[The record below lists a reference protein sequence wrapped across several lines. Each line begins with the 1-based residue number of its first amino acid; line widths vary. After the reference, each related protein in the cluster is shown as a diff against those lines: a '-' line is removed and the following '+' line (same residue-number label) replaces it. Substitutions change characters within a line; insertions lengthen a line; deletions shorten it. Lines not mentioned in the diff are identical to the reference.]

1 MAAGGAGGRRAGSP
15 VRVAGLRRHERL
27 STPTDPGRQR
37 WILAAVVLGSGIVF
51 LDGTIVN
58 VALPRMGRELPATF
72 VGVLEGQAYITSGY
86 LAVLAALLIVA
97 GALADRYGRR
107 RIFVIGL
114 VSFGVISALCGL
126 APTMEF
132 EIVFRLLQGAAGAL
146 LVPGSLSLIT
156 ANFDGAARG
165 RAFGV
170 WAASTSALTII
181 GPIIGGALVDLL
193 SWRVA
198 FLINVP
204 LVIVALYATLRHVPE
219 SRDEDAPE
227 HIDILGAIVIAIA
240 VGGISFGLIRGQER
254 QWNDALA
261 FAALGI
267 GIVAA
272 ILFPILMVTRPDPL
286 VPPELFKSREF
297 TVINLSTFLIYGAL
311 YATISFQ
318 SLFLQGVLGYTALAA
333 SAIGLPSGILLS
345 LGSTRVGAVAGRV
358 GPRRFLAIGP
368 LLMAGGLLWF
378 ARAPATSEPWTL
390 QPGSPQTY
398 LPPMSTIVDVLPAIV
413 AFGVGITLVVAPLTT
428 ALMNSVP
435 MRHVGLGSAINNSV
449 SRVGQPLL
457 MAVLFIVISATF
469 YQSVGTQVPA
479 LDTSSAEGRQQ
490 VQPLNPPP
498 SSATPEQAAIV
509 NAASTDAFHLAMFVS
524 ALLLIGGAAVNRFG
538 LQAGVAGEAQHEPR
552 SRASDAVSAGPAA

>member
-1 MAAGGAGGRRAGSP
+1 MMTAGGAGGPQAGP
-15 VRVAGLRRHERL
+15 VVHRGVRRHERL
-27 STPTDPGRQR
+27 STPTDPARQR
-37 WILAAVVLGSGIVF
+37 WILTAVVLGSGIVF

-107 RIFVIGL
+107 RIFAIGL

-156 ANFDGAARG
+156 ANFEGAARG

-170 WAASTSALTII
+170 WAASTSALTIV
-181 GPIIGGALVDLL
+181 GPVIGGALVDLL

-227 HIDILGAIVIAIA
+227 HIDILGAIVIALA
-240 VGGISFGLIRGQER
+240 VGGISFGLIRGQEQ
-254 QWNDALA
+254 QWDDALA
-261 FAALGI
+261 FAALGV

-286 VPPELFKSREF
+286 VPPDLFRNREF

-318 SLFLQGVLGYTALAA
+318 SLFLQGVIGYTALAA

-345 LGSTRVGAVAGRV
+345 LGSTRVGTIAGRV
-358 GPRRFLAIGP
+358 GPRRFLVVGP
-368 LLMAGGLLWF
+368 LLMAAGLLWF
-378 ARAPATSEPWTL
+378 ARSPATSEPWQL
-390 QPGSPQTY
+390 QPGNPQTY
-398 LPPMSTIVDVLPAIV
+398 LPPASAIVDILPAII

-428 ALMNSVP
+428 ALMNSIP

-469 YQSVGTQVPA
+469 YQSVGAEAPG
-479 LDTSSAEGRQQ
+479 LDTSSASGRQQ

-498 SSATPEQAAIV
+498 GSATQQQAAIV
-509 NAASTDAFHLAMFVS
+509 NSASTDAFHLAMLVS
-524 ALLLIGGAAVNRFG
+524 ALLLVGGAAVNRFG
-538 LQAGVAGEAQHEPR
+538 LRSGVAGEAQPESRTR
-552 SRASDAVSAGPAA
+552 SSDAVSAGPAA